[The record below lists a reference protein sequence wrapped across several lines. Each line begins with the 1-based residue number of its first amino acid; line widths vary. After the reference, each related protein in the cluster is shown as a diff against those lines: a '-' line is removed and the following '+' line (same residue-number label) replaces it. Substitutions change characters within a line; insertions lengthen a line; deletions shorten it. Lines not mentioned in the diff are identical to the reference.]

1 MLWIYM
7 IDILYVHM
15 FVCKDW
21 GGGVRRL
28 GMLLILSFQ
37 ANFQVTTNI

>member
-7 IDILYVHM
+7 TEILYVHM
-15 FVCKDW
+15 FVCKD
-21 GGGVRRL
+21 GGGGL

>member
-1 MLWIYM
+1 MLWKYM
-7 IDILYVHM
+7 IKILYVHM

-21 GGGVRRL
+21 GGGEL